1 MASKFL
7 TKILPAPLAFPN
19 GGGLKTVATN
29 KVKEHEIK
37 VAEAQ
42 HQLKLAQIE
51 EKHRPTPKTGASR
64 ASKKAN

>member
-1 MASKFL
+1 M
-7 TKILPAPLAFPN
+7 
-19 GGGLKTVATN
+19 ATN

-51 EKHRPTPKTGASR
+51 EKHKPAAKTGATR
-64 ASKKAN
+64 AK